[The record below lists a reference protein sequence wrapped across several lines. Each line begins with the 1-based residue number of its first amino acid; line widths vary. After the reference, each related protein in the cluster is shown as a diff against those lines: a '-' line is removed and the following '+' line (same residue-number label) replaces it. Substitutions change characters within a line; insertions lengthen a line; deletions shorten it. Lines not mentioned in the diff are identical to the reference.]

1 VRARAERSILA
12 RDGHTE
18 RPLVSGAAPVT
29 MRYAWLAMAV
39 AAVALAFAVARLAP
53 WRDSDVAAT
62 NAPDIGGAFELVDH
76 TGRAV
81 TQADFAGDFMLVY
94 FGFTSCPDICPTA
107 MQAVAQALDDLG
119 GKAARVRPVL
129 ITVDPE
135 RDTPAVLADYVANFH
150 PRLVGLT
157 GTPEQVAAAARAYKV
172 YYAKVPSEEGD
183 YVMDHSAILYLM
195 GPDGR
200 YIRHFTHG
208 DGADEI
214 AAALREA
221 L

>member
-1 VRARAERSILA
+1 MTS
-12 RDGHTE
+12 
-18 RPLVSGAAPVT
+18 
-29 MRYAWLAMAV
+29 RYLWLAAVV
-39 AAVALAFAVARLAP
+39 AAVALAFAVARLGP
-53 WRDSDVAAT
+53 WRDGNVTSTGVA
-62 NAPDIGGAFELVDH
+62 DIGGAFELVDH
-76 TGRAV
+76 TGRVV

-107 MQAVAQALDDLG
+107 MQAVAEALDDLG
-119 GKAARVRPVL
+119 EEAPRVRPVL

-135 RDTPAVLADYVANFH
+135 RDTPAVLADYVAHFH

-157 GTPEQVAAAARAYKV
+157 GTAQQIAVAAKAYKM
-172 YYAKVPSEEGD
+172 YYAKVPSEDGD

-208 DGADEI
+208 AGADEI

>member
-1 VRARAERSILA
+1 M
-12 RDGHTE
+12 
-18 RPLVSGAAPVT
+18 T
-29 MRYAWLAMAV
+29 MRSAWLAMAV

-53 WRDSDVAAT
+53 WRDLDVSAT
-62 NAPDIGGAFELVDH
+62 SAPDIGGAFELVDH
-76 TGRAV
+76 TGRVV

-107 MQAVAQALDDLG
+107 MQAVAEALDDLG
-119 GKAARVRPVL
+119 GDATRVRPVL

-172 YYAKVPSEEGD
+172 YYAKAPSEEGD

>member
-1 VRARAERSILA
+1 MTTRYVW
-12 RDGHTE
+12 
-18 RPLVSGAAPVT
+18 LVA
-29 MRYAWLAMAV
+29 AV
-39 AAVALAFAVARLAP
+39 AGVALAFAAARLAP
-53 WRDSDVAAT
+53 WRDLDVVAT
-62 NAPDIGGAFELVDH
+62 GAPDIGGAFELIDH
-76 TGRAV
+76 TGRVV

-107 MQAVAQALDDLG
+107 MQAVAEALDDLG
-119 GKAARVRPVL
+119 DAAARVRPVL

-135 RDTPAVLADYVANFH
+135 RDTPAVLADYVAHFH

-157 GTPEQVAAAARAYKV
+157 GTPEQVAAAAQAYKV
-172 YYAKVPSEEGD
+172 YYAKAPSDGD
-183 YVMDHSAILYLM
+183 YLMDHSTILYLM

-200 YIRHFTHG
+200 YIRHFSHG

-214 AAALREA
+214 AAALRDA